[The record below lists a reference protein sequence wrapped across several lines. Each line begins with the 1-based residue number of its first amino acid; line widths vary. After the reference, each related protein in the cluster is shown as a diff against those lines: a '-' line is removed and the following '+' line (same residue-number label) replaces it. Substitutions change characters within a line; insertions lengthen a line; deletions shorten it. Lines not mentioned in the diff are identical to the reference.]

1 MDLCT
6 LGSGEEC
13 LRKKKSIIKDH
24 RSGSCL
30 ENSWNLKKSRGASL
44 VAQVVKNPPW
54 FRRPRLD
61 SWVRKIPWK
70 RDRLHTLVF
79 LNFSGGS
86 HGKTSTCNGGD
97 LASVPRVEE
106 GMATHSSILAWTVIP
121 MDKGA
126 WQPTV
131 HGSQRVRH
139 DWVTKHIHRSER
151 NLLGKQ
157 ESGLR

>member
-54 FRRPRLD
+54 FRRPRFD

-86 HGKTSTCNGGD
+86 HGKTSACNGRD
-97 LASVPRVEE
+97 LASIPGVVRSPGGGHGNPLQYSCLDSNPHGQR
-106 GMATHSSILAWTVIP
+106 SLAAYSP
-121 MDKGA
+121 
-126 WQPTV
+126 
-131 HGSQRVRH
+131 
-139 DWVTKHIHRSER
+139 WVTKSQTW
-151 NLLGKQ
+151 L
-157 ESGLR
+157 SD